1 MAEEDERRVPWFLWP
16 VYALWRLVSLILV
29 ATGRLVCGV
38 LGLVLI
44 AAGAVLSLTV
54 VGAPIGIA
62 LGVLGL
68 LLLCRAIF

>member
-1 MAEEDERRVPWFLWP
+1 MKSNGASPGSSGP
-16 VYALWRLVSLILV
+16 